1 MRKYSIIVL
10 EFKNAEGKIMA
21 ARLWKKILFIIL
33 VVACLFNIV
42 SKLVKKMPF
51 MDELNASAEYI
62 TEQDNKENEK
72 N

>member
-1 MRKYSIIVL
+1 
-10 EFKNAEGKIMA
+10 MA

-42 SKLVKKMPF
+42 SKLVKKIPF
-51 MDELNASAEYI
+51 MDELKASAEYI